1 MTSNKLN
8 ATGNELFAKLKGI
21 RNTRDFVVGVMS
33 MASHDDDRKVLLNY
47 INKKADIT
55 PVEVI
60 DAAVILSKMR
70 EGNKIFVDED

>member
-47 INKKADIT
+47 INKKVT
-55 PVEVI
+55 
-60 DAAVILSKMR
+60 L
-70 EGNKIFVDED
+70 